1 MDIFDGIHTKFG
13 FGCMRLP
20 MIGDKVDIPQVARM
34 VDAFL
39 ERGYNYF
46 DTAHGYLSGQ
56 SEPAL
61 KAALTSRYPRDRYFL
76 TNKLSGPFFKT
87 QEEIRPLFQA
97 QLDACGV
104 EYFDFYLMHS
114 QNATNFEQFVS
125 CRAYET
131 AFELKA
137 EGKIKHVGLSFHDSA
152 DVLDRI
158 LTAYPEVEVVQIQ
171 FNYLDYAD
179 VAVQSKAC
187 YDVCVAHGKPIIVME
202 PVKGGNLINLP
213 DESLEVVRSLGI
225 TPANLAIRF
234 AASFEPVRMV
244 LSGMSNYEQMEEN
257 ISFMGDTFRPLNEE
271 EMAATRKIAEQIHA
285 ANFIQC
291 TACRYC
297 VDGCPMNI
305 PIPDVFSCM
314 NVKKHWRNWNAD
326 FYYSLR
332 TRGHG
337 KASECIECGACE
349 SSCPQKLPIRALL
362 KEVAASFEKK

>member
-1 MDIFDGIHTKFG
+1 M
-13 FGCMRLP
+13 
-20 MIGDKVDIPQVARM
+20 
-34 VDAFL
+34 
-39 ERGYNYF
+39 
-46 DTAHGYLSGQ
+46 
-56 SEPAL
+56 
-61 KAALTSRYPRDRYFL
+61 
-76 TNKLSGPFFKT
+76 
-87 QEEIRPLFQA
+87 
-97 QLDACGV
+97 

-213 DESLEVVRSLGI
+213 EESLEVVRSLGI